1 MYPLIVSYPLLLDV
15 NYMYVWYV
23 SKLHGFEFLEY
34 ADTEIHKYILLTY
47 LGTSTCMAISNIYA
61 GFMYYNTL

>member
-1 MYPLIVSYPLLLDV
+1 
-15 NYMYVWYV
+15 MYVWYV